1 MEDFA
6 SMLEA
11 SFNEGFDTLHNG
23 DIVEGT
29 ILEIQTDDVVVDIH
43 SYMDGIL
50 PISELIYEDEVL
62 DLLYHV
68 GDKIKVM
75 VTRVDTRESTI
86 YLSKLRADQIVIWDE
101 LEECRTE
108 NRSITFQVKE
118 VVKGGLRIQYKG
130 IRGFLPQYQ
139 ITNQQGPEAEQLLE
153 HPEVLVGKGLTGL
166 VTRVDPERRDVVVS
180 VKEYE
185 RRQQQVART
194 EFMRTVAEGETFVGT
209 VTRVEP
215 YGAFVEISPGVEG
228 LIHVSELAWTRVKH
242 PSEVVNVGDQVK
254 VTVLSVDPERGRIGL
269 RLKDL
274 NQDPWANMSYV
285 KDQQIDNCVVR
296 KIIATGA
303 FVSLKD
309 GLEAFLPISQISEKR
324 LRTVQEVLKEGD
336 TVSVKILSVDP
347 KARRIS
353 VTMRGLDIPA
363 EEDFGSYTNND
374 ESEGYSLADTF
385 KGFLS

>member
-6 SMLEA
+6 NMLEA